1 MRETA
6 DPVSRAT
13 AEPETLP
20 GPPTRA
26 GAAAFGGV
34 LALQRSAGNRAT
46 MRALGLAREPRA
58 TNVLPFD
65 EEIFAAKVGKEAAGF
80 GQMLFHSK
88 LGALVLPQVTGAVDQ
103 QPELKPIFEEWLA
116 AMGDGAWASADAAR
130 KALREL
136 APAGPLAPYHGP
148 EDARLE
154 VGGAIFEQLWKAY
167 EKPESPFPD
176 LKPYATMS
184 QYQAL
189 RRWEMQACK
198 VTATRIAKR
207 YIAAGG
213 VGGKRSPGTA
223 IKPTALV
230 ANVKR
235 DRTHVGGGRYRGD
248 VATYSNK
255 LSDEVE
261 KMRRALDD
269 GWVVHARVLSGIEG
283 GGASGAEAEHSLI
296 VFGHDGNTFEFFDP
310 DVAGSNLARSGFD
323 KLYFDPDA
331 NRLSTA
337 RTEADF
343 GAYAKEG
350 PAGTS
355 QHHGW
360 HGHGVHRYQVTSIE
374 TL

>member
-1 MRETA
+1 MRETG
-6 DPVSRAT
+6 DMVSRAA
-13 AEPETLP
+13 AEPEVARA
-20 GPPTRA
+20 PPS
-26 GAAAFGGV
+26 GSVPPSFGGV

-46 MRALGLAREPRA
+46 VRALRLAREA

-65 EEIFAAKVGKEAAGF
+65 REIFASKIGKEAAGL
-80 GQMLFHSK
+80 GQMLFHAK
-88 LGALVLPQVTGAVDQ
+88 LDPLVIPPAGGAADQ
-103 QPELKPIFEEWLA
+103 RPELTPIFDEWLK
-116 AMGDGAWASADAAR
+116 AMDEGNWKTADAAR

-136 APAGPLAPYHGP
+136 APDGPLAAYHGP

-154 VGGAIFEQLWKAY
+154 AGGAIFEKLWKAY
-167 EKPESPFPD
+167 EKPDAPFPD
-176 LKPYATMS
+176 LKPYATMGH
-184 QYQAL
+184 YQAL

-198 VTATRIAKR
+198 VTATRIARR

-213 VGGKRSPGTA
+213 VGGRRRAETA

-230 ANVKR
+230 AGVKR
-235 DRTHVGGGRYRGD
+235 DKTPLGGDLFRGD
-248 VATYSNK
+248 VATYSSK
-255 LSDEVE
+255 LADEVE

-296 VFGHDGNTFEFFDP
+296 VYGHEGDTFEFFDP

-323 KLYFDPDA
+323 KLYFDRTA

-343 GAYAKEG
+343 GAYAREG
-350 PAGTS
+350 AAGS
-355 QHHGW
+355 NRHHGW
-360 HGHGVHRYQVTSIE
+360 QASGVHRYQVTSIE

>member
-6 DPVSRAT
+6 EPVSRAA
-13 AEPETLP
+13 AEPDALRD
-20 GPPTRA
+20 PPA
-26 GAAAFGGV
+26 GVAATAVGGV

-46 MRALGLAREPRA
+46 VAALRLSRRS

-65 EEIFAAKVGKEAAGF
+65 QDIFRSKIGAEAARF

-88 LGALVLPQVTGAVDQ
+88 VGAALDPKVAAAVDQ
-103 QPELKPIFEEWLA
+103 QPALA
-116 AMGDGAWASADAAR
+116 PLWQEYVEGVGKLNWKRADAAR
-130 KALREL
+130 KALREA
-136 APAGPLAPYHGP
+136 APDGPMAALHGP

-154 VGGAIFEQLWKAY
+154 AGGAIFEKLWKAY
-167 EKPESPFPD
+167 ESPNASFPD
-176 LKPYATMS
+176 VAPYATLS
-184 QYQAL
+184 HYQAL

-213 VGGKRSPGTA
+213 VGGNRDAGTA
-223 IKPTALV
+223 IKSTALV
-230 ANVKR
+230 ASVKW
-235 DRTHVGGGRYRGD
+235 DDTPLGGDLYRGG
-248 VATYSNK
+248 VATYSTK
-255 LSDEVE
+255 LVDEVA

-269 GWVVHARVLSGIEG
+269 GWVIHARVLSGLEG
-283 GGASGAEAEHSLI
+283 GGKSGAEAEHSLI
-296 VFGHDGNTFEFFDP
+296 VFGYDGNSFDFFDP

-323 KLYFDPDA
+323 KLYYDPAA

-343 GAYAKEG
+343 GVYAADG
-350 PAGTS
+350 PAGS
-355 QHHGW
+355 NRHHGW
-360 HGHGVHRYQVTSIE
+360 QAGGVHRYQVTSIE